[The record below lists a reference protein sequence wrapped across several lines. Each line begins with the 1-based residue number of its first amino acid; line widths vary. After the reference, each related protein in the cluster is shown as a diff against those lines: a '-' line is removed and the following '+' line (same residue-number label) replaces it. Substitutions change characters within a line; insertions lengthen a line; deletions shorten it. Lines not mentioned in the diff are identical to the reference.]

1 MMIAEEL
8 QGSWDQPTRTV
19 VMHNMDASRL
29 QELAVQFADKAML
42 LVDLNERALAYRT
55 GKGTTACCT
64 PCQHAC
70 SSLPCSHLCGAWE
83 LVMMGC
89 A

>member
-55 GKGTTACCT
+55 GEDATR
-64 PCQHAC
+64 
-70 SSLPCSHLCGAWE
+70 HLVSR
-83 LVMMGC
+83 LV
-89 A
+89 